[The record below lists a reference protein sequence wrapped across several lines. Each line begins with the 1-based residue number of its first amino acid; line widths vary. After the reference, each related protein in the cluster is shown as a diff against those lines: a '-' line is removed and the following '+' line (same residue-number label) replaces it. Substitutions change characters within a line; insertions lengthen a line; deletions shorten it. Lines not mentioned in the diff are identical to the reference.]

1 MNNPDTINTKQSVW
15 FLARDDVDVFMKG
28 GIDRSL
34 PESDRRLKNFQLVW
48 ID

>member
-1 MNNPDTINTKQSVW
+1 
-15 FLARDDVDVFMKG
+15 MKG

-48 ID
+48 IDKLLAENRLEKRFNIH